1 MKVFLDDSKYSV
13 YTEQKM
19 SSTRIFP
26 FQGLRENVAQ
36 LLRNAICDGSFR
48 PGDSLKDTALA
59 ARFQVSRSPI
69 REALLQLEKEGLV
82 KNYHNQ
88 GWFVIDLTPEEIVE
102 ITSLRAV
109 MEVLA
114 LQLAAENISKRE
126 LAKIR
131 EIEEGFRTSFDAADF
146 PAVCRCD
153 FAFHQAIWSASGHR
167 VLNET
172 LLQVAR
178 PYFAYFQ
185 AVICAQGMPVE
196 ECVST
201 VRNHGALV
209 DYLAG
214 ARDRTAEELIREHLG
229 AMSLKN
235 WDVLLK
241 RLSK

>member
-1 MKVFLDDSKYSV
+1 
-13 YTEQKM
+13 M
-19 SSTRIFP
+19 SSTRVFP

-36 LLRNAICDGSFR
+36 LLRNAICEGSFR

-88 GWFVIDLTPEEIVE
+88 GWFVINLTPEEIVE

-109 MEVLA
+109 LEVLA
-114 LQLAAENISKRE
+114 LELAAENAGKAD
-126 LAKIR
+126 LDKIR
-131 EIEEGFRTSFDAADF
+131 EIEAGFCRSFEAADF
-146 PAVCRCD
+146 PAVCLSD
-153 FAFHQAIWSASGHR
+153 FAFHQAIWNAAGHR

-185 AVICAQGMPVE
+185 AVICSQGMPVE

-201 VRNHGALV
+201 VRNHEALV

-214 ARDRTAEELIREHLG
+214 ARDRTAEELITEHLG
-229 AMSLKN
+229 AMALKN
-235 WDVLLK
+235 WDVLLR
-241 RLSK
+241 RLCK